1 MNIKVYWV
9 LYWKVKDIT
18 LHLML
23 TFPILT
29 VLNTYV
35 SVCSNID
42 RYDMPIKI
50 KQVNYSTSQNTL
62 WHNFDHE
69 TDLIPFIESYISH
82 WTLGSSRWFDYFQ
95 YIYVLHLKSI
105 RRWQQNVPSV
115 KWKNDKSTAPRHFV
129 YTSRRMSKNAHTFTT
144 DYIDSEFGWC
154 CTPHLPYG
162 RS

>member
-18 LHLML
+18 LHLMQ

-95 YIYVLHLKSI
+95 YIVYVMYQVS
-105 RRWQQNVPSV
+105 SE
-115 KWKNDKSTAPRHFV
+115 
-129 YTSRRMSKNAHTFTT
+129 RMTNPPLQGTL
-144 DYIDSEFGWC
+144 YIHRVAC
-154 CTPHLPYG
+154 RKTPTHSPQTI
-162 RS
+162 